1 MEATTSNCRML
12 LIEINEKLSSDDFQS
27 LTFLAKDIVNRKRIK
42 EKENRLEFFED
53 LEKKA
58 VIKCGTEETDLLFL
72 KQAFLIMGKNNLV
85 SALDEVGEGPCK
97 QSSRETFV
105 NTRRKLLYKVGEETG
120 KDELKNLKAYLSS
133 KVGVGK
139 RTLDLIRDVWDC
151 LDVLEERLS
160 DSEMFPLLKT
170 LYAADENLPGLLEDF
185 IKGINC
191 IAIVRA
197 TGGQTDKAPVQEV
210 GEHDEAQTHTQLG
223 TQVEDRAG
231 SEEATYDPPP
241 SGGSTMTPDG
251 APSGFSATTL
261 PSRLGAYD
269 KGKNAGICII
279 LNNEIFANAN
289 THPTR
294 NGTNADRDLLEYSFK
309 LFGFDVRVY
318 NNNTCQ
324 EITQLL
330 GEIQQID
337 HKDNGALVVCT
348 LSHGNLNVVSG
359 ACGQDLPINFM
370 TSLFRADNCPSLAG
384 KPKFFIFQACQ
395 GKDTQDVWHQTNA
408 PVMAESDTNLVPNMA
423 EVMTEVPH
431 LHQLNLAPAEA
442 DFLIAHSTMP
452 GYVSFRNG
460 KGSFFVQSLVKHL
473 KAHSP
478 REDVISILVEVNRD
492 VSQTI
497 GRTSG
502 GQIAAQIPEPKVRL
516 TKKFY
521 LFPVETEV

>member
-1 MEATTSNCRML
+1 MCSCRQLLLEVYDKMNC
-12 LIEINEKLSSDDFQS
+12 DDFRI
-27 LTFLAKDIVNRKRIK
+27 LTFLAKDRVNRKRR
-42 EKENRLEFFED
+42 KENENILDFFDLLER
-53 LEKKA
+53 KA
-58 VIKCGTEETDLLFL
+58 IIKCGPEEIDLWFL
-72 KQAFLIMGKNNLV
+72 KQAFLLIGRNDLV
-85 SALDEVGEGPCK
+85 STLVRVGRGSCK
-97 QSSRETFV
+97 QPEEGLFV
-105 NTRRKLLYKVGEETG
+105 NIRRKLLYQVGEETG
-120 KDELKNLKAYLSS
+120 QEELQNLKAYLSS
-133 KVGVGK
+133 QVGVGK

-170 LYAADENLPGLLEDF
+170 VYAADKNLSGLLEDF
-185 IKGINC
+185 IKGI
-191 IAIVRA
+191 AIVGA
-197 TGGQTDKAPVQEV
+197 TGGQTDKTPVQEV
-210 GEHDEAQTHTQLG
+210 GEHVQAQTHTMG
-223 TQVEDRAG
+223 TQVENRAE
-231 SEEATYDPPP
+231 SEDATYDPPL

-251 APSGFSATTL
+251 ALSGFSATTL

-269 KGKNAGICII
+269 KGKNAGICIV
-279 LNNEIFANAN
+279 LNNETFANAN

-318 NNNTCQ
+318 NNKTCQ
-324 EITQLL
+324 EISYIL

-348 LSHGNLNVVSG
+348 LSHGDMNVVSG
-359 ACGQDLPINFM
+359 ACGQDLPINSM

-452 GYVSFRNG
+452 GYVSFRND

>member
-27 LTFLAKDIVNRKRIK
+27 ITFLAKDIVNRKRIK

-85 SALDEVGEGPCK
+85 SALDEFGEGPCK

-105 NTRRKLLYKVGEETG
+105 NTRRKLLYQVGEETG
-120 KDELKNLKAYLSS
+120 QEELQNLKAHLSS

-170 LYAADENLPGLLEDF
+170 VYTADVKLSGLLDDF
-185 IKGINC
+185 IK
-191 IAIVRA
+191 
-197 TGGQTDKAPVQEV
+197 EV
-210 GEHDEAQTHTQLG
+210 GEHAQTHTLG
-223 TQVEDRAG
+223 TQVEDRMG
-231 SEEATYDPPP
+231 SEETTYDPPP
-241 SGGSTMTPDG
+241 PSDGSTMTPDG
-251 APSGFSATTL
+251 ALSEFSATTL
-261 PSRLGAYD
+261 SSRLSAYD
-269 KGKNAGICII
+269 KGKNAGICIV
-279 LNNEIFANAN
+279 LNNETFGNAN

-294 NGTNADRDLLEYSFK
+294 NGTNADRDLLEWSFK

-318 NNNTCQ
+318 NNKTCQ
-324 EITQLL
+324 EISYIL

-359 ACGQDLPINFM
+359 ACGQDLPINSM

-408 PVMAESDTNLVPNMA
+408 PVMAESDTNLVPNSPMA

-452 GYVSFRNG
+452 GYVSFRND